1 MVCWRSGTAQVTKD
15 WQVQSVTTVLADH
28 FLGWGVGYAVRP
40 PGRLR
45 FGGAL
50 NAGSLEGALGGR
62 AEAFLAFHVNPGRE
76 NGFGP
81 YAAAG
86 LAANINRAGARGY
99 LEVLLGLEQH
109 PGRRTGW
116 FLEAG
121 VGGGLRL
128 AAGYRLRS
136 GSGIRR

>member
-1 MVCWRSGTAQVTKD
+1 MVPSSASAQLTKD
-15 WQVQSVTTVLADH
+15 WQIQSLAVLASER
-28 FLGWGVGYAVRP
+28 FIGAGIGYAVRP

-45 FGGAL
+45 F
-50 NAGSLEGALGGR
+50 AGDVSAGDLEGTLAGR
-62 AEAFLAFHVNPGRE
+62 AETFLTYHLNPGRE
-76 NGFGP
+76 SGFGP

-86 LAANINRAGARGY
+86 LAANITRAGARGY
-99 LEVLLGLEQH
+99 LEVLLGLEQR

-128 AAGYRLRS
+128 SAGYRFRS